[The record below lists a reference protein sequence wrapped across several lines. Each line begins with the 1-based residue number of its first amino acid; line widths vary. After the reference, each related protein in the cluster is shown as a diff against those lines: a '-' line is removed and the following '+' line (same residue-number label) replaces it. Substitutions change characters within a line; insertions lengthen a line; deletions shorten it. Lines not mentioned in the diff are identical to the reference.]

1 MMTNN
6 KEKDQTKKQKELME
20 INSGS
25 GIKRK
30 EVKSEG
36 FSSFDYAPTEDEK
49 ETDPFYQASKTA
61 KLSESVILKIRTLKP
76 YIKMK
81 ENDDSNTMNELVDAI
96 TNAYIEMRLDESER
110 ERFKGAYDY
119 MSAYHQD

>member
-1 MMTNN
+1 MTSNQ
-6 KEKDQTKKQKELME
+6 EQDQKKKTKELME
-20 INSGS
+20 INS

-96 TNAYIEMRLDESER
+96 TNAYIEMRLDDSER